1 MDPVIVV
8 GAGPVGLAL
17 ALALARHEVP
27 SIVIDEGAGLSPE
40 SPRTVVLG
48 DDTAA
53 QLARLGYTRAAA
65 DAAQW
70 DSFTIWRRRAEVLHV
85 PLADTPVLHLAQH
98 RLQRGLR
105 DAVAAAPLVQLVP
118 LTKVVELEQDRDGV
132 SIRTT
137 GARDGASTWW
147 RGSHLVGCDGAR
159 STVRR
164 LLRIRF
170 PGRPAVDRH
179 AVATVRVDL
188 PFTGQA
194 RLHREPPWRGD
205 REASARPLPDGL
217 WRLDWRLPPGRPAP
231 TEPVD
236 PHATWPGIVT
246 GDTLLT
252 RVRATLTGWCGSL
265 PPYELLAAAD
275 HTAQQRLA
283 ARFRSGRC
291 FLAGDAAHLHGALG
305 MQNLVDG
312 LRDADNLSWRLA
324 LAWHVHTGS
333 AQPGDA
339 LLDGYET
346 ERRGAVGARLRA
358 VDQTMPLLRPLR
370 GWAHTRRSL
379 LTGSFRKHAP
389 LLADGQLGNGRFG
402 GAPAYPAAAS
412 GRPGASDRVPVQRGP
427 GRGTSLTENLPA
439 TAPGVQVP
447 DVPVVTT
454 DGTTDRL
461 RARLGRGFLLVL
473 VAPGTAVWSSRH
485 WLGAGLMPL
494 LSEAATTLPV
504 PAEVLVTEGYP
515 GAEPHSVLL
524 IRPDGHLVGT
534 TQGVRSDDLRALAD
548 GARGG
553 PAVLTSGTPGT
564 PGTPGTTAP
573 APPQV
578 APQAPQAPEG
588 AADTP
593 DGAARR

>member
-8 GAGPVGLAL
+8 GAGPVGLSL

-27 SIVIDEGAGLSPE
+27 SVVLDEGAGLCPE

-48 DDTAA
+48 PDTTA
-53 QLARLGYTRAAA
+53 LLERLGYTRAAS
-65 DAAQW
+65 DAARW
-70 DSFTIWRRRAEVLHV
+70 DAFTVWRRRAEVLRI
-85 PLADTPVLHLAQH
+85 PLDEEPVLHLAQH

-105 DAVAAAPLVQLVP
+105 DAVTATPLIQLAPL
-118 LTKVVELEQDRDGV
+118 TRVVELEQDRDGV
-132 SIRTT
+132 SVRTT
-137 GARDGASTWW
+137 GTRDGASTWW

-159 STVRR
+159 STVRK
-164 LLRIRF
+164 LLKIRF

-188 PFTGQA
+188 PFPGEA

-252 RVRATLTGWCGSL
+252 RVRAALTGWCGEL
-265 PPYELLAAAD
+265 PAYELLAAAD

-312 LRDADNLSWRLA
+312 LRDADNLAWRLA
-324 LAWHVHTGS
+324 LAWHLHSGGP
-333 AQPGDA
+333 QPGGA
-339 LLDGYET
+339 LLDGYEA
-346 ERRGAVGARLRA
+346 ERRSAVGARLRA
-358 VDQTMPLLRPLR
+358 VDQAMPLLRPLR
-370 GWAHTRRSL
+370 GWQQTRRSMF
-379 LTGSFRKHAP
+379 TGSFRKHAP
-389 LLADGQLGNGRFG
+389 LLADGQLGTGRFG
-402 GAPAYPAAAS
+402 GAPAYPAAPS
-412 GRPGASDRVPVQRGP
+412 GVPGQVPEQRAA
-427 GRGTSLTENLPA
+427 RATSLTENLPP

-447 DVPVVTT
+447 DLAVVTT
-454 DGTTDRL
+454 EGTPDRL
-461 RARLGRGFLLVL
+461 RARLGLGFLLVL

-485 WLGAGLMPL
+485 WLGAGMMPRL
-494 LSEAATTLPV
+494 TEVAAALPV
-504 PAEVLVTEGYP
+504 PAEVLVTEEYP
-515 GAEPHSVLL
+515 GAEPHTVLL
-524 IRPDGHLVGT
+524 VRPDGHLVGT
-534 TQGVRSDDLRALAD
+534 TQGCRAEELRSLAE

-553 PAVLTSGTPGT
+553 PARLPAAGGGTGRT
-564 PGTPGTTAP
+564 PERG
-573 APPQV
+573 
-578 APQAPQAPEG
+578 PE
-588 AADTP
+588 AASREDAAREKAAREDAAR
-593 DGAARR
+593 DGAGRR